1 MRVAQSLLKRES
13 LGTRFGDPPDYV
25 HELVHCHPNARTLD
39 RDGRL
44 GLGKND
50 FDEDIRWGSIFSGSE
65 IASRSAS
72 ASIAVITQAFIV
84 II

>member
-1 MRVAQSLLKRES
+1 MKASVPDLAILLTMFTNS
-13 LGTRFGDPPDYV
+13 FIVIPI
-25 HELVHCHPNARTLD
+25 ARTLD

-50 FDEDIRWGSIFSGSE
+50 LDEDIRWGSIFTGSE
-65 IASRSAS
+65 NASRSAS
-72 ASIAVITQAFIV
+72 ASVAVITQAFIV